1 MERLVE
7 NRERKR
13 HRSHIL
19 EAPLIWASVIWCAV
33 GMIVRDSCR
42 DELLMR
48 ISLEAPLETAIIIFG
63 MDNNENHTW

>member
-19 EAPLIWASVIWCAV
+19 EAPLIWAVCYLVRSWNDSQGQLQRCAPNA
-33 GMIVRDSCR
+33 D
-42 DELLMR
+42 
-48 ISLEAPLETAIIIFG
+48 
-63 MDNNENHTW
+63 